1 MEKAMWKKHDKL
13 TDKCYDNMIGVEPD
27 KCMQGIDVK
36 KTGQKIKEMCRMR
49 NITVK
54 DIQEKLFIGS
64 FQAVYAWFSG
74 KSLPSLDN
82 LYRLSRLLNLPMDS
96 LIVGQ
101 QEEYHEISYAGV
113 TFDNKVPDR
122 ILLYYMKLKDRA
134 A

>member
-1 MEKAMWKKHDKL
+1 
-13 TDKCYDNMIGVEPD
+13 
-27 KCMQGIDVK
+27 MQEIDIK
-36 KTGQKIKEMCRMR
+36 KTGHKIKEMCKVR
-49 NITVK
+49 NISVK
-54 DIQEKLFIGS
+54 DIQEKLLVGS

-122 ILLYYMKLKDRA
+122 ILLYYMKLKNRA

>member
-1 MEKAMWKKHDKL
+1 
-13 TDKCYDNMIGVEPD
+13 
-27 KCMQGIDVK
+27 MQGIDVK
-36 KTGQKIKEMCRMR
+36 KTGQKIKEMCRIR

-64 FQAVYAWFSG
+64 FQAVYVWFSG

-82 LYRLSRLLNLPMDS
+82 LYRLSRLLNLSMDS

-101 QEEYHEISYAGV
+101 QEEHHKISYAGV

-122 ILLYYMKLKDRA
+122 ILLYYVKLKNRA